1 LGGLFQ
7 SWRNKRHKIHIE
19 DIEMLK
25 YIIGKFSST
34 LYIEIWE
41 DRIKVTDMKTGTTFD
56 EKPLVA
62 IKTNNKGFKSI
73 SAIGNNT
80 IYAESEINIKVVNP
94 FSHPRTLLSDF
105 EIGERL
111 LRYIF
116 QKLSRNT
123 IFKAA
128 PAVVIHPMEK
138 TEGGLTM
145 IEKRAFKELAFS
157 AGAREAVIYQ
167 GHQLSRHDFDF
178 EAIKNVDD
186 G

>member
-1 LGGLFQ
+1 MGGLFQ
-7 SWRNKRHKIHIE
+7 SCHTKRHKIHIE

-25 YIIGKFSST
+25 YIIGKFSPT

-41 DRIKVTDMKTGTTFD
+41 DHIKVTDMKTGATFD

-62 IKTNNKGFKSI
+62 IKMNNKGFKSI
-73 SAIGNNT
+73 SAIGNNA
-80 IYAESEINIKVVNP
+80 IYAESEKNIKVVNP

-116 QKLSRNT
+116 QKLSGNT
-123 IFKAA
+123 IFKPA

-145 IEKRAFKELAFS
+145 IEKRAFKELAIG
-157 AGAREAVIYQ
+157 AGARDAIIYQ
-167 GHQLSRHDFDF
+167 GQQLPLQNFDLV
-178 EAIKNVDD
+178 AIKNADD
-186 G
+186 S